1 MSTTL
6 PPGAGDTAADDTA
19 PGERR
24 PQAGVGAVVFHR
36 GRVLLVRR
44 ARAPNAG
51 QWAIPGGRVAWGES
65 LRAAAEREVL
75 EETGVRIRAGEPVF
89 AFDVIEGS
97 GAHCTRHYVVVDLA
111 AEYLGGEPRGGDDA
125 LEARWVGA
133 DELDALAVNS
143 TTRRLLR
150 ERYDFG

>member
-1 MSTTL
+1 MSTAAT
-6 PPGAGDTAADDTA
+6 PGPDETPA
-19 PGERR
+19 GERR
-24 PQAGVGAVVFHR
+24 PQAGVGAVVFHA

-44 ARAPNAG
+44 AQAPHAG

-65 LRAAAEREVL
+65 LQTAAEREIL

-97 GAHCTRHYVVVDLA
+97 AETCTRHYVVVDLA
-111 AEYLGGEPRGGDDA
+111 AEYLEGEPRAGDDA

-133 DELDALAVNS
+133 DELNALPVNA

-150 ERYDFG
+150 DRYDFG